1 MVERET
7 RGVGKRKMGEGGRS
21 ERSGNKET
29 TTTTMLREES
39 VARGHDDESKKVNLK
54 QDEEVTLCMVM
65 AVVLSTCQNC
75 AQLIAL
81 PVAPSLLS

>member
-21 ERSGNKET
+21 ERSGNKEAT
-29 TTTTMLREES
+29 TTTVLREES
-39 VARGHDDESKKVNLK
+39 LVRGYHDERKKVNSE
-54 QDEEVTLCMVM
+54 QDRFVPLCTVM
-65 AVVLSTCQNC
+65 AFFLTIESC

-81 PVAPSLLS
+81 PVASSLLS